1 MRVARVDDI
10 REGEPLLVELEDEDV
25 TLFRVGSEVFATED
39 VCTHA
44 EASLSE
50 GEQEGYRITCP
61 RHGGQFDIRTGRAT
75 HFPAF
80 SPIRTFPVS
89 IREGDVYIAVN
100 D

>member
-1 MRVARVDDI
+1 MDDI
-10 REGEPLLVELEDEDV
+10 REGEPLLVEFEEEDV
-25 TLFRVGSEVFATED
+25 TLFRVGDEVFATED
-39 VCTHA
+39 LCTHA

-50 GEQEGYRITCP
+50 GEQAGYLITCP

-89 IREGDVYIAVN
+89 IKHGEVYIAVE